1 VRHLLVWVPLVVIE
15 AAGVALLAW
24 ATRTR
29 PLPPGDESSPVVY
42 PGDELQQERDEEM
55 SAKGCESRTE
65 HGHG

>member
-42 PGDELQQERDEEM
+42 PGDELQQEE
-55 SAKGCESRTE
+55 ANQP
-65 HGHG
+65 